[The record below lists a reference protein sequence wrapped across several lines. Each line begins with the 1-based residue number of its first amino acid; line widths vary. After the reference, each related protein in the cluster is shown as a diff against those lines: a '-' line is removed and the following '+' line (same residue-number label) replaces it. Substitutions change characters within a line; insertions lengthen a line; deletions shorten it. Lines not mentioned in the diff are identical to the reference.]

1 MRTRVARVLGLAVVW
16 SLLVVAPAQAYI
28 DPGSTTVIFQAVIAG
43 FAAAGVAIAT
53 FWSRITGFFR
63 RSPSGEVDLSDL
75 DTSAPEDAAER
86 GESATAD
93 A

>member
-1 MRTRVARVLGLAVVW
+1 MRTRLVRVLGFTVVL
-16 SLLVVAPAQAYI
+16 SLLVVAPASAYI

-53 FWSRITGFFR
+53 FWGRIVNFFR
-63 RSPSGEVDLSDL
+63 RSPSEDVDLSDL
-75 DTSAPEDAAER
+75 EEEVGSAP
-86 GESATAD
+86 AD